1 MQSSN
6 YEVGI
11 LCGSDGAV
19 KEQNDGVVPLPYN
32 SEYRI
37 RLVNHDNKGCTAKVF
52 IDGENLAWVV
62 LNGGEI
68 LDLERPTLDG
78 KRNKFKFVSLDSRAA
93 KDAGKCEN
101 SDYSK
106 GVVRVE
112 FYPEKESKPVEH
124 HHHFYNRY
132 VPWRPDPWD
141 YRYGPPNYFIGG
153 PLNPE
158 SVMAMS
164 YNKSEKLE
172 PGCTVEGTRSNQEFV
187 SSHLDVESQ
196 PVIITIVLKG
206 YHVSNSA
213 AALYCD
219 NCGSSNH
226 RKTAKYCSDCGEKLP
241 QNKSHII
248 PPPTK
253 ITPLKPVLYTKGE
266 KPRSV

>member
-37 RLVNHDNKGCTAKVF
+37 RLVNHDNNGCTAKVF

-93 KDAGKCEN
+93 KDAGKSDN

-112 FYPEKESKPVEH
+112 FYPEKAPKQVEH
-124 HHHFYNRY
+124 YHYR
-132 VPWRPDPWD
+132 RRDPWD
-141 YRYGPPNYFIGG
+141 WPYYPWHHLYSSQKNYCMGG
-153 PLNPE
+153 TLNPE

-164 YNKSEKLE
+164 DNKSEKLE

-213 AALYCD
+213 AVLYCD

-226 RKTAKYCSDCGEKLP
+226 RRTAKYCSTCGEKLP
-241 QNKSHII
+241 R
-248 PPPTK
+248 
-253 ITPLKPVLYTKGE
+253 LV
-266 KPRSV
+266 